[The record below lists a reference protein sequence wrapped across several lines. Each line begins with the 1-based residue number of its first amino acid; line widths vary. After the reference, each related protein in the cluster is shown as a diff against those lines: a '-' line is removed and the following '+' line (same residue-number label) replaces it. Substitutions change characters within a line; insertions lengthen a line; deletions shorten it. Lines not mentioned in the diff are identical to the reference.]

1 MIWHPLSVYLWYREK
16 WSVIPMTSNMADN
29 SDKTCSEQKNLIC
42 HHSGTDSIAA
52 ERLMGTTWTHLKSNK
67 LQQGNSWVISN
78 SLPLLPSTSHS
89 SLYFLRI
96 SCLSDVQQPVVEG
109 TFSTTRRAV
118 GFAVSFFELLFRLLL
133 FSRKAPCRTG
143 QGIFDKTIGY
153 LQPLSSHWSA
163 INTKLIELKVWLF
176 S

>member
-16 WSVIPMTSNMADN
+16 WSVIPMTSNMVDN

-118 GFAVSFFELLFRLLL
+118 ALQYLSLSYYSGYSCFLEKLPAE
-133 FSRKAPCRTG
+133 
-143 QGIFDKTIGY
+143 QDKVF
-153 LQPLSSHWSA
+153 L
-163 INTKLIELKVWLF
+163 TKL
-176 S
+176 